1 MLGPTEKQ
9 ARTLAVKTKSLVTL
23 RDADITARGMIAE
36 EAPYKKPDEAT
47 LDALENKM
55 HRADGRLAENDIM
68 DRAAQMIKAAA
79 TSQAAGHGD
88 TALGSVGRA
97 AIDIGDLQNIMPE
110 EEEEEEDPEAAA
122 DDGEA
127 KVPKR

>member
-1 MLGPTEKQ
+1 MQ
-9 ARTLAVKTKSLVTL
+9 
-23 RDADITARGMIAE
+23 
-36 EAPYKKPDEAT
+36 
-47 LDALENKM
+47 
-55 HRADGRLAENDIM
+55 RADSKLLQIDLM
-68 DRAAQMIKAAA
+68 DRAAQMVKGAA